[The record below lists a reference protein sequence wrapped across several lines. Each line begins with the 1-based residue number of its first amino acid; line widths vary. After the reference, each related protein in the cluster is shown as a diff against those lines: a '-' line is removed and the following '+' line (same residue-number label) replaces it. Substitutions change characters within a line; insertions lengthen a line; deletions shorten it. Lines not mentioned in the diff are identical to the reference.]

1 MHTAFF
7 IEKNNDYYIYMNSG
21 TVDLYDSMFA
31 NPLIFVVLL
40 IIIISYILL
49 FSSLGGSEQYIGE
62 EGSGP
67 GQKTLMVV
75 VFAILLVL
83 ILLNLFNYFFSVDV
97 MATINNFF
105 QESPKINI
113 VVDQSKAQ
121 PSVVPEISL
130 TKQVFNIPGNNYDYE
145 NSGALCKAYG
155 ARLATY
161 SEIENS
167 YNSGAEWC
175 NYGWSDGQ
183 MALFPTQQKTFD
195 SLQKIAG
202 HENDCGRAGINGG
215 YMANPQLKFGVNCYG
230 YKPKITPEEE
240 NLMSSTTPY
249 PQTQK
254 DIDFQ
259 TEIDYWKTQITNILV
274 SPFNY
279 KNWSRI

>member
-1 MHTAFF
+1 
-7 IEKNNDYYIYMNSG
+7 MNSA
-21 TVDLYDSMFA
+21 TVDLYDSINNLFT

-49 FSSLGGSEQYIGE
+49 FSSLGGNDQEYGYQE
-62 EGSGP
+62 ESGSG
-67 GQKTLMVV
+67 QQTLMVL

-97 MATINNFF
+97 MASINNFF
-105 QESPKINI
+105 QETPKINI

-121 PSVVPEISL
+121 PTPSVVPEISFK
-130 TKQVFNIPGNNYDYE
+130 KQVFNIPGNNYDYE
-145 NSGALCKAYG
+145 NSRALCKAYG
-155 ARLATY
+155 GRLATY

-167 YNSGAEWC
+167 YNSGSEWC

-183 MALFPTQQKTFD
+183 MALYPTQKNTFD
-195 SLQKIAG
+195 NLQKIPG
-202 HENDCGRAGINGG
+202 HENDCGRTGINGG
-215 YMANPQLKFGVNCYG
+215 YMANPNLKFGVNCYG
-230 YKPKITPEEE
+230 YKPKITPEEQY
-240 NLMSSTTPY
+240 LMSSTTPY

-259 TEIDYWKTQITNILV
+259 NEIDYWKTQITNILV

-279 KNWSRI
+279 KNWSRV

>member
-1 MHTAFF
+1 
-7 IEKNNDYYIYMNSG
+7 MNSA
-21 TVDLYDSMFA
+21 TVDLYDSVNNLFA

-40 IIIISYILL
+40 IIIISYVLL
-49 FSSLGGSEQYIGE
+49 FSSLGGNDQDIGDD
-62 EGSGP
+62 GSG
-67 GQKTLMVV
+67 QQTLMVV

-97 MATINNFF
+97 MASINNFF
-105 QESPKINI
+105 QETPKINI
-113 VVDQSKAQ
+113 VVDQSNAQ
-121 PSVVPEISL
+121 GQTAQMAPSVVPEISL

-195 SLQKIAG
+195 NLQKIAG
-202 HENDCGRAGINGG
+202 HENDCGRTGINGG
-215 YMANPQLKFGVNCYG
+215 YMANPNLKFGVNCYG

-259 TEIDYWKTQITNILV
+259 NEIDYWKTQITNILV